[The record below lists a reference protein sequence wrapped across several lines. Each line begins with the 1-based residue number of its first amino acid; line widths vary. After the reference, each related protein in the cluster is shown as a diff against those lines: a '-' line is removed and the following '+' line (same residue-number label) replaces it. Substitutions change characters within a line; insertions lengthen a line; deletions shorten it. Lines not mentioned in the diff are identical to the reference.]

1 MSECNLRELASSDR
15 VFVNEAALVLYEPEC
30 ATICMSP
37 TQTHARLGR
46 NRALILICFSAS
58 MQPPPAAATPATP
71 KLSFAQ
77 TLAHGTPQAM
87 LYLLVL
93 DFEATCDEN
102 RGFGPQEVIEFPTVV
117 INTCTLKK
125 EAEFHSYVRPV
136 RNRKL
141 TPFCTSL
148 TGITQEQVDPA
159 PTFPEVWEKC
169 VSTFTLRQCHT
180 LDTISMRVGS
190 SCALC
195 ILDRTFLIAHLS

>member
-1 MSECNLRELASSDR
+1 
-15 VFVNEAALVLYEPEC
+15 
-30 ATICMSP
+30 
-37 TQTHARLGR
+37 
-46 NRALILICFSAS
+46 
-58 MQPPPAAATPATP
+58 MQPPPAAPATPATP

-117 INTCTLKK
+117 INTCTLQK

-159 PTFPEVWEKC
+159 PSFPEVWEKC
-169 VSTFTLRQCHT
+169 VSR
-180 LDTISMRVGS
+180 
-190 SCALC
+190 LC
-195 ILDRTFLIAHLS
+195 IKTIAYSRHYIDVHQIFLYILYTRSIFCCRSPLVIDILHGCATLVFLLLMLWAGPSSPAATGTSRRCFHSR

>member
-1 MSECNLRELASSDR
+1 
-15 VFVNEAALVLYEPEC
+15 
-30 ATICMSP
+30 
-37 TQTHARLGR
+37 
-46 NRALILICFSAS
+46 

-117 INTCTLKK
+117 INTCTLQK

-169 VSTFTLRQCHT
+169 VSHVYIKAVSYVGHYIYARRIFLRTLHT
-180 LDTISMRVGS
+180 RSNLSYRSPLVIDILPGCGTLVFLPLMLQAGPS
-190 SCALC
+190 SRAATGTSRRCFHS
-195 ILDRTFLIAHLS
+195 R